1 MSTTTFGKSSLWQF
15 IDEQASFKVASPD
28 RRSRLYFPLANE
40 AGILS
45 SITPDLHGDIK
56 TSHNS
61 FLTLPV
67 SIEDLHESKSSR
79 NFWVYVEGS
88 KKGAWSATG
97 VSAVQNALKF
107 TKDNIETST
116 LEAGMLWHKMKREN
130 KAWALRSEI
139 TNFAPVSKDSVE
151 IMMVRITNT
160 GNARIKITPTAAVP
174 IFGRSADNLRDH
186 HHVTSLLHRVLPHP
200 AGVVVKPTM
209 SFDERG
215 HKINDLVYGVL
226 AVTGNGEFPEGSFST
241 VQDFI
246 GEGGSFEAPQA
257 VLENRSIPQKDASL
271 YNGKAAIGAVRFK
284 TSSLA
289 PQQSVVF
296 IMLLGIAQKES
307 ELDDWI
313 KKFGSLSKA
322 EAALKENKTFWK
334 EKAEAVSFRT
344 RDKNFNGWVRW
355 VALQP
360 TFRKIF
366 GCSFLPDFDYGR
378 GGRGWRDLWQDCLA
392 LLLTQPSD
400 ARKLLMN
407 NFAGVRIDGSNATII
422 GTAPGEFIAD
432 RNNITRVWMDHG
444 VWPYLTLE
452 LYVHQSGDFDILFQ
466 NVRYFRDRQQSRAR
480 KKDPAW
486 TEAAGKHLKDK
497 RGQVV
502 EASILEHLLVQHL
515 VQFFNVGEHNHIR
528 LENADWNDGL
538 DMAYERGESVA
549 FTSLYAS
556 NLERLA
562 WLLERVSERTGLKK
576 VPLSKELLLLL
587 DRVQAPKVPYES
599 VTAKKKRLERYFA
612 AVEPVV
618 SGRKLD
624 VKLSKLIEDLRAKS
638 ASLNDHIRQKEWI
651 QTPEGEGLFNGYYDN
666 HGRRVEG
673 TSTHGFHMTLAGQ
686 VFPIMG
692 GTALPAQVGEI
703 WKTAKKYLKDKEH
716 GGFRL
721 NTDFGQIRLDLGRA
735 FSFAYGEKENG
746 SFFSHM
752 SVMFANALYQRGF
765 VSEGREVL
773 DSIYRMCVRTE
784 KSKIFPGLPEYFNS
798 EGRGMYHY
806 LTGSA
811 SWFILTLL
819 TQVFGVRGFCGDLL
833 LAPKLTKE
841 EFEAEGEVS
850 VVTQFAGRP
859 VKVTYR
865 NLKKIAYEHYYL
877 AKIMLNG
884 KELKE
889 IELNKK
895 EALIPRDLFLKRARK
910 SDNLLVVTLE

>member
-1 MSTTTFGKSSLWQF
+1 MSTTTFGKNSLWQF
-15 IDEQASFKVASPD
+15 IDDQGSFRVSSPD
-28 RRSRLYFPLANE
+28 RTSRLYFPLANE

-88 KKGAWSATG
+88 RKGAWSATG
-97 VSAVQNALKF
+97 VSAGQNALKF
-107 TKDNIETST
+107 TEGDAETST
-116 LEAGMLWHKMKREN
+116 LEAGMLWQKVTRES
-130 KAWALRSEI
+130 KVWGLKSEI
-139 TNFAPVSKDSVE
+139 TNFAPVSRDSVE
-151 IMMVRITNT
+151 LMVVKITNT
-160 GNARIKITPTAAVP
+160 GNARLKITPTAAVP

-186 HHVTSLLHRVLPHP
+186 HHVTSLLHRILPHP

-226 AVTGNGEFPEGSFST
+226 ALTGSGEYPEGSFST

-257 VLENRSIPQKDASL
+257 VLQNKPIPQKDASL
-271 YNGKAAIGAVRFK
+271 YHGKAAIGAVRFK

-289 PQQSVVF
+289 PRQSAVF
-296 IMLLGIAQKES
+296 IVLLGIAQKEN
-307 ELDDWI
+307 ELEDWI
-313 KKFGSLSKA
+313 KKFGSVSKV
-322 EAALKENKTFWK
+322 ETALKENKAFWK
-334 EKAEAVSFRT
+334 QKADAVSFKT
-344 RDKNFNGWVRW
+344 RDKNFNGWIRW
-355 VALQP
+355 VCLQP

-392 LLLTQPSD
+392 LLLTQPAD
-400 ARKLLMN
+400 AKKLLIN
-407 NFAGVRIDGSNATII
+407 NFGGVRIDGSNATII

-452 LYVHQSGDFDILFQ
+452 LYIHQSGDFDILFQ
-466 NVRYFRDRQQSRAR
+466 NARYFRDLQLSRAR

-486 TEAAGKHLKDK
+486 TEATGKCLKDK
-497 RGQVV
+497 WGQDV

-538 DMAYERGESVA
+538 DMAYERRESVA
-549 FTSLYAS
+549 FTRLYAS
-556 NLERLA
+556 NSSRLA
-562 WLLERVSERTGLKK
+562 GLLEKVSEKTGLKK
-576 VPLSKELLLLL
+576 TPLSKELLILL
-587 DRVQAPKVPYES
+587 DRVQTPKVPYES
-599 VTAKKKRLERYFA
+599 AAAKKKRLERYFA

-618 SGRKLD
+618 SGRKVD

-651 QTPEGEGLFNGYYDN
+651 QTPAGEGLFNGYYDN

-673 TSTHGFHMTLAGQ
+673 HAAHCFHMTLAGQ

-692 GTALPAQVGEI
+692 GTALPGQVVEI

-746 SFFSHM
+746 AFFSHM
-752 SVMFANALYQRGF
+752 AVMFANALYQRGF
-765 VSEGREVL
+765 VSEGREVM
-773 DSIYRMCVRTE
+773 DSIYRMSVRTE
-784 KSKIFPGLPEYFNS
+784 KSRIYPGLPEYFNS
-798 EGRGMYHY
+798 EGRGLYHY

-819 TQVFGVRGFCGDLL
+819 TQVFGVRGLYGDLL
-833 LAPKLTKE
+833 LAPKVTKE
-841 EFEAEGEVS
+841 EFETAGEVS
-850 VVTQFAGRP
+850 VTTQ
-859 VKVTYR
+859 
-865 NLKKIAYEHYYL
+865 L
-877 AKIMLNG
+877 ADV
-884 KELKE
+884 
-889 IELNKK
+889 
-895 EALIPRDLFLKRARK
+895 R
-910 SDNLLVVTLE
+910 